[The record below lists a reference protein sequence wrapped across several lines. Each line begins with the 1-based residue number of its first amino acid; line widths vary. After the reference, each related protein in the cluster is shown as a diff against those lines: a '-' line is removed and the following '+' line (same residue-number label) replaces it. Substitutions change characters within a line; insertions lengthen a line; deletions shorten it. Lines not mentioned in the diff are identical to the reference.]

1 MAEPKTEIKPARD
14 SMERIRKLP
23 REVLKYMEPIPL
35 FQDMSTRERAMFS
48 EMGEVARCPGGTKIF
63 EGGEEGKYLLI
74 VLQGRLELRTPT
86 GAGMSHAVR
95 EMALG
100 QVVGV
105 DAVLLQAPYHMTCLA
120 LENTAA
126 LRFQTVHLHR
136 MIEQGLPA
144 GIKIF
149 VALRAE
155 LAAEIRTATLEVA
168 RLLEQTSVRGS
179 NKSWDNAPQQGG
191 PLFGGPATPLAGLKI
206 RPLPGGNPSRG

>member
-1 MAEPKTEIKPARD
+1 MADPKAETKPARE
-14 SMERIRKLP
+14 SMDRMRKLP
-23 REVLKYMEPIPL
+23 REVLKYMEPIPV
-35 FQDMSTRERAMFS
+35 FQDMSTRERAIFS
-48 EMGEVARCPGGTKIF
+48 EMGEVARCAGGTKVF

-95 EMALG
+95 EMTLG

-105 DAVLLQAPYHMTCLA
+105 DAVLLQAPYHMTCVA

-144 GIKIF
+144 GIKFF

-155 LAAEIRTATLEVA
+155 LAAEIRAATLEVA

-179 NKSWDNAPQQGG
+179 NQAWENPAQSG
-191 PLFGGPATPLAGLKI
+191 PLSGSPATPLAGIKV
-206 RPLPGGNPSRG
+206 RPLSGGNPSRG